1 MSEIVHWLIELK
13 IAKENRAAFQALADE
28 AVPATKQE
36 QGCLGY
42 DWNIA
47 DDGETVHIYEC
58 FKDSAAVLAHMENF
72 GKFRDRFRALITP
85 VSFTI
90 YGSPND
96 AVRAAFAGRPDVRYF
111 NSIAGFIR

>member
-1 MSEIVHWLIELK
+1 MSTYVHWLIELK
-13 IAKENRAAFQALADE
+13 VAKDQAAAFKALADE
-28 AVPATKQE
+28 AVAATKQE
-36 QGCLGY
+36 PGCMGY
-42 DWNIA
+42 DWNLA

-72 GKFRDRFRALITP
+72 GKFRERFRAMITP

-90 YGSPND
+90 YGSPNTE
-96 AVRAAFAGRPDVRYF
+96 VRAAFAGRDVRYF